1 MNGRTALAAR
11 PSRLGRL
18 AVVGEG
24 SEPPG
29 WVHDWCRRD
38 GRRLR
43 TYRVPTTAPGHQ
55 ANPVRLLTT
64 IGPLTGDPVLVVPA
78 GSTDTA
84 PHQVTASL
92 HDLPADGP
100 VLAAAADSARFLGRP
115 LVLVHGLPA
124 SFAERS
130 VGLTHALEHGR
141 GLLDAAARQL
151 AADAPGLPVVTR
163 LVRAHPH
170 ELVGEEL
177 GIGLLL
183 VIGGPRRNVPD
194 DLGLVACT
202 AVQHATCPVLIVPR

>member
-1 MNGRTALAAR
+1 MNGRTALATR

-18 AVVGEG
+18 AVVSEG
-24 SEPPG
+24 SAPPS

-43 TYRVPTTAPGHQ
+43 TYRLPTTAPGHQ
-55 ANPVRLLTT
+55 ANPARLLTT
-64 IGPLTGDPVLVVPA
+64 IGPLTGDPVLVIPA
-78 GSTDTA
+78 GPTDIT
-84 PHQVTASL
+84 PHQVTATL

-100 VLAAAADSARFLGRP
+100 VLAAAADTARFLGTP

-130 VGLTHALEHGR
+130 VGLTPALQHGR
-141 GLLDAAARQL
+141 RLLDAAACQL
-151 AADAPGLPVVTR
+151 ATDAPGLPVVTR

-177 GIGLLL
+177 GTGLLL

-202 AVQHATCPVLIVPR
+202 AVHHARCPVLIVPR